1 MKPREIELED
11 LRAIIGRS
19 AAGALSSEEQQ
30 MLTAAID
37 TLVALTR
44 ELELKGASIAR
55 LRQMLFGAS
64 TESSRNIFAD
74 GADTGE
80 ASGGEPASNSA
91 ASGGDAEQSSGSPQ
105 NEPKAKRKGHG
116 HNGSQKFSGAERIKV
131 AHPTLH
137 HGDRCPECKGK
148 VYEQA
153 ASPLIRLRGVAP
165 IRATIWECEKLR
177 CNLCQQ
183 IFTAPPPPGVGSEK
197 YDRSVNTMVALLRYG
212 CGLPFNRIEKLQAN
226 FGIPLPATTQ
236 WDLVHEQA
244 AALAVPYDEL
254 IRQAAQ
260 GEVLYNDDTPNKIL
274 DLGTK
279 TRAQLLVEGEE
290 PGERTGVRTSGI
302 VATVENNQ
310 IALFFTGKKHAGEN
324 LATVLS
330 RRAAEREAPIQMS
343 DALSH
348 NSPGAFLTIVSNCL
362 AHGRRKFVEVAQN
375 LPAQTRHVIDILKE
389 VYRNDAVT
397 KAQKMTDEQ
406 RLSFHIEHSGPL
418 MNDLETWLRAQITE
432 RKVEPNSGLGEAIT
446 YMTKDERWARFTL
459 FLRVPGAPL
468 DNTLCERAL
477 KKAILHRKNSLFFKT
492 KNGARVGD
500 LYMSFIHTAELNG
513 VDPFKYIN
521 ALHEYAGVIADQ
533 PERWMPWN
541 YQEAIAVLT
550 AAGDAEAPVASID
563 SG

>member
-1 MKPREIELED
+1 MKPREIELAY
-11 LRAIIGRS
+11 LRAIIER
-19 AAGALSSEEQQ
+19 AEAGALSSAECQT
-30 MLTAAID
+30 LGAAID
-37 TLVALTR
+37 TLAEITR
-44 ELELKGASIAR
+44 ELELKGASIRR

-64 TESSRNIFAD
+64 TESSRNLFGDRAD
-74 GADTGE
+74 SGE
-80 ASGGEPASNSA
+80 ASGAAPASTSA
-91 ASGGDAEQSSGSPQ
+91 TSGGDAEQSSGAAP

-116 HNGSQKFSGAERIKV
+116 HNGSQQFSGAERITV
-131 AHPTLH
+131 THPTLH
-137 HGDRCPECKGK
+137 HGDRCPQCTGK

-153 ASPLIRLRGVAP
+153 AAPLIRLRGVAP

-183 IFTAPPPPGVGSEK
+183 IFTAPAPPGVGSEK
-197 YDRSVNTMVALLRYG
+197 YDRSVNTMVGLLRYG

-244 AALAVPYDEL
+244 AVLAVPYDEL

-260 GEVLYNDDTPNKIL
+260 GEVVYNDDTPNTIL
-274 DLGTK
+274 ELGTK
-279 TRAQLLVEGEE
+279 TRAQLLADGEQ

-302 VATVENNQ
+302 VVTVEHNQ
-310 IALFFTGKKHAGEN
+310 IALFFTGRKHAGEN
-324 LATVLS
+324 LASVLL

-348 NSPGAFLTIVSNCL
+348 NSPGEFRTIVGNCL
-362 AHGRRKFVEVAQN
+362 AHARRKFVEVAPN
-375 LPAQTRHVIDILKE
+375 FPSETRQVIDILKE
-389 VYRNDAVT
+389 VYCNDAVT
-397 KAQKMTDEQ
+397 KAQKMTDQQ

-418 MNDLETWLRAQITE
+418 MKDLETWLRAQITE

-513 VDPFKYIN
+513 VNPFKYIN
-521 ALHEYAGVIADQ
+521 ALHEHADLITDQ

-550 AAGDAEAPVASID
+550 AAADAEAPVAPID